1 MTRLRRM
8 MLEELERRNYS
19 ASTIRIYIRTVE
31 EFARYFKRSPDH
43 LGPEHIRRYQA
54 HLFRDRGWALIFVAF
69 LRQQRYKRVKSGRS
83 AQQSAKHLYYPD
95 YPGSSALY
103 EDRTAALC
111 GYDQRVP
118 IPRLKENEC
127 LPNPRRRPHRT
138 AVRPGHR
145 GRAPVLRQYRG
156 GGWGMPCSRCRIWS
170 A

>member
-19 ASTIRIYIRTVE
+19 ASTICIYIRTVE

-54 HLFRDRGWALIFVAF
+54 HLFRDRGLALIFVAF
-69 LRQQRYKRVKSGRS
+69 LRQQRYKRVKSGSS
-83 AQQSAKHLYYPD
+83 AQQSAKHLY

-103 EDRTAALC
+103 EDRTATLC
-111 GYDQRVP
+111 GCNQRVP
-118 IPRLKENEC
+118 IPRFKENEC
-127 LPNPRRRPHRT
+127 LPDPRRRRHRT
-138 AVRPGHR
+138 AVRPGQR

-156 GGWGMPCSRCRIWS
+156 GG
-170 A
+170 